1 MAEANEIE
9 NTGLECMDILNVKET
24 ARYLRCSQ
32 SKIYDMVKR
41 NVIPYAKIEGRIVFV
56 RTDILKWIKT
66 CRAGI
71 MFDGEK
77 ELQEAI

>member
-32 SKIYDMVKR
+32 SKVYDMVKR
-41 NVIPYAKIEGRIVFV
+41 NVMPYAKLEGRIVFV
-56 RTDILKWIKT
+56 RTDILKWVRT
-66 CRAGI
+66 LRAGI
-71 MFDGEK
+71 MFNNEN
-77 ELQEAI
+77 ELQEAV

>member
-32 SKIYDMVKR
+32 SKVYDMVKR

-66 CRAGI
+66 LRAGI
-71 MFDGEK
+71 TIDDETK
-77 ELQEAI
+77 LQEVV